1 VEVPWDVDFPRV
13 ALESRVEG
21 ALIVQVVCTISQD
34 IDKTLLHAKSVVDLI
49 IRELAFRF
57 SCSIGTPIQREFSI
71 PYIDSHGVPM
81 SHVSTS
87 IRSGWRAS
95 NNTIENPDMSEVTE
109 VIAAARDLSN
119 PQRGSDL
126 ELYRSALTANDPVAR
141 FILLYAVLQQIIGAG
156 GQHDAD
162 DWIRKHATTPAR
174 EVPTLRPS
182 SKRTQSISTETEFTS
197 IRNSLGHVRSG
208 QTDFAQ
214 SLDAAKRLLSQL
226 QVLTASAI
234 SLKYPASP

>member
-1 VEVPWDVDFPRV
+1 MV
-13 ALESRVEG
+13 
-21 ALIVQVVCTISQD
+21 
-34 IDKTLLHAKSVVDLI
+34 
-49 IRELAFRF
+49 
-57 SCSIGTPIQREFSI
+57 
-71 PYIDSHGVPM
+71 
-81 SHVSTS
+81 
-87 IRSGWRAS
+87 
-95 NNTIENPDMSEVTE
+95 
-109 VIAAARDLSN
+109 
-119 PQRGSDL
+119 
-126 ELYRSALTANDPVAR
+126 NDPVAR
-141 FILLYAVLQQIIGAG
+141 FVILYAVLQQIVGAG
-156 GQHDAD
+156 NQHDVD

-234 SLKYPASP
+234 SLRYPPTL